1 MMNTT
6 AIRQK
11 LCEYID
17 VADEEKVKAI
27 YSIIKNDLNETD
39 DWWND
44 QDFITTLDRISNDL
58 KNGTDKG
65 YLWAEIKNELLKK
78 PNRSIRNG

>member
-1 MMNTT
+1 MNTT

-11 LCEYID
+11 LCEYIN
-17 VADEEKVKAI
+17 VADEKKIKAI
-27 YSIIKNDLNETD
+27 YSIIKNDLNEAD

-65 YLWAEIKNELLKK
+65 YQWTEIKNGLLKK
-78 PNRSIRNG
+78 SN